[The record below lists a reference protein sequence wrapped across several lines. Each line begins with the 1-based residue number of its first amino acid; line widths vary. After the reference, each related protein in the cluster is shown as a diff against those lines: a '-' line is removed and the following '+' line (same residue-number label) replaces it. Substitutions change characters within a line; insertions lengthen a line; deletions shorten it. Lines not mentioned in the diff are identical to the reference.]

1 MVRIEGWFLWY
12 DNDALRCG
20 NLNSLYASKGLLLY
34 PNAGRAEVDRHTKET
49 QKEHA
54 MNTVFR
60 TCTENVADAQRTQ
73 WLLATA
79 LNWKAATMILSLFAA
94 GQGIFGRSQAPRNP
108 RLLT

>member
-1 MVRIEGWFLWY
+1 MSPACRVLIKSPRLSCTDRWLLAVVRSLAASVVRIEGWFLWY

-49 QKEHA
+49 QKEHD

-73 WLLATA
+73 W
-79 LNWKAATMILSLFAA
+79 
-94 GQGIFGRSQAPRNP
+94 
-108 RLLT
+108 